1 MADTSTASPQQERAV
16 LPRDVAVFL
25 PLLGIALH
33 KITAY
38 PEKHPLLA
46 NAIEAVAGHLR
57 TVVVN
62 RPFLLLGVARTQLL
76 VEGLATDPDNPVL
89 RELAQKLHRHQIGA
103 IKFTPGVTQAELT
116 DMLKLLGADARTN
129 PVGAQLEQLDERW
142 EHIRLLPPAYDRIEL
157 SGDGEQYL
165 GEQATVRK
173 PEETVAGRLWMGLA
187 AAAIAKEGAPELH
200 TDPRSIAKAL
210 NEQLRDGDQ
219 ARKVVSILLG
229 LSRELRLSHGGE
241 AAMLK
246 ERLST
251 LLNHITP
258 DTLKELA
265 TLGADLAQRRKLVV
279 DAAMVLPAGAVLTLL
294 RSVSDANEQA
304 IPHAMIRMLTKLAF
318 QAEKG
323 APSIRE
329 EADLA
334 LREGV
339 RQLVDRWTLADPNP
353 LHYGRVLERLS
364 RHPTMGGNQPV
375 ESQPAEA
382 IRLVQISLETDT
394 VGDSVWAAL
403 EELVQ
408 DGRAAEVVKMVE
420 DPNVADDIAEHY
432 WNRLATPNNMRILLN
447 NEPRDTEVVELLLE
461 RMGMAAAEPMLES
474 LEVADNRAIRRRLLT
489 RLGNLG
495 PSIAPMLIERL
506 PGAPWYVQRNL
517 LALLGSLPE
526 IPADFQIADYA
537 AAEDPRVRREA
548 IKLMLRL
555 QGRRDEAIIAA
566 VGDDDDA
573 NVRLGLSAALDGCPP
588 AAVGRVRM
596 LLNDRKLSTELRV
609 MAIRVIGTV
618 RTAATRDWLVNQAL
632 TQPNWFK
639 KRKLMP
645 KSHELLAVIGCLARS
660 FRQDPTA
667 QMALRLAWE
676 SNDPDIRTAAT
687 GVIEDQ

>member
-1 MADTSTASPQQERAV
+1 MADLTTASPEQERAV

-33 KITAY
+33 KISAY

-46 NAIEAVAGHLR
+46 NAIDAVAGHLR
-57 TVVVN
+57 AVVVN
-62 RPFLLLGVARTQLL
+62 RPFLLIGVARSQLL

-116 DMLKLLGADARTN
+116 DMLKLLSGDARTA
-129 PVGAQLEQLDERW
+129 PVGTRLDEFDERW
-142 EHIRLLPPAYDRIEL
+142 EHVRLFPPAYDRIEL
-157 SGDGEQYL
+157 TEDGEQHL
-165 GEQATVRK
+165 GEQATRRASEGV
-173 PEETVAGRLWMGLA
+173 VGRLWMGLA

-200 TDPRSIAKAL
+200 TDPRAIAKAL
-210 NEQLRDGDQ
+210 NEQLRDGEQ
-219 ARKVVSILLG
+219 AKRVVSILLG

-294 RSVSDANEQA
+294 RSVSDAGEQA
-304 IPHAMIRMLTKLAF
+304 IPHAMVRLLTKMAF

-339 RQLVDRWTLADPNP
+339 RQLVDRWSLADPNP
-353 LHYGRVLERLS
+353 AAYGRVLERLS
-364 RHPTMGGNQPV
+364 RHPTTGGNQAA
-375 ESQPAEA
+375 EAQPAEA
-382 IRLVQISLETDT
+382 IRLIQISLETDT
-394 VGDSVWAAL
+394 VGEAVWTAL
-403 EELVQ
+403 EELVRE
-408 DGRAAEVVKMVE
+408 GRAAEVVKMVE
-420 DPNVADDIAEHY
+420 DPAVADDIAEHY
-432 WNRLATPNNMRILLN
+432 WNHLATPNNMRILLS

-489 RLGNLG
+489 RLGKLG

-526 IPADFQIADYA
+526 IPADFPVADYA
-537 AAEDPRVRREA
+537 AGEDPRVRREA
-548 IKLMLRL
+548 IKLLLRL
-555 QGRRDEAIIAA
+555 PGHRDEAIIAA
-566 VGDDDDA
+566 VGDDDDT
-573 NVRLGLSAALDGCPP
+573 NVRLGLGAALEGCPP

-596 LLNDRKLSTELRV
+596 LLNDRKLSSELRV

-660 FRQDPTA
+660 FRTDPTA
-667 QMALRLAWE
+667 QLALRLAWE